1 MPRGEA
7 LDHST
12 LVVDREGRLLRPY
25 ATIEGR
31 WRLPATLD
39 HVDPRYVD
47 MLLAYEDRR
56 FRYHPGVD
64 PLALVRA
71 AIQFVSSGRIV
82 SGGSTVTM
90 QVARLLEPRTERS
103 LGAKLRQMVRA
114 IQLERIMTKDEVL
127 ALYLS
132 HAPYGGNLE
141 GVRAASLSYFGRE
154 PRRLSMAEAALLV
167 ALPQSPEVRRPDRS
181 VATARAARD
190 RVLDRVAAAGR
201 IPADEVALAKL
212 DGVPTG
218 RKPMPALA
226 PHAAEQAVAAAPL
239 RKIHR
244 LTIDALLQ
252 RSLQDLARE
261 RARALGPDTSVA
273 IVAVD
278 HATGEVLARVASA
291 DYFDERRA
299 GQVDMTQALRSPGSA
314 LKPFIYALA
323 FEDGLLHPETLIE
336 DRPVRYGAYAP
347 ENFDMT
353 FQGTVS
359 ARRALQLS
367 LNVPAVAL
375 LDKVGANRL
384 SARLAQAGA
393 PLVLPKGE
401 APGLA
406 MALGGVGVK
415 LADLTMLYAGLAR
428 GGLVLPLRERAYDQ
442 APSAPLRLID
452 PVAAWYVGNVLI
464 GSPPPEHAAAGRI
477 AYKTGTSYGYRDAW
491 SVGFDGRR
499 TIGVWAGRPDG
510 APVPGLIGR
519 VAAAPILFDAFAR
532 TGQPAAPLAGA
543 PSGAVFA
550 THAKLP
556 PPLQR
561 FRPGRLPGDSVEP
574 SLRIL
579 YPPNG
584 ARIELAMSD
593 GKPEP
598 VALKIAGGV
607 GPLAVMAN
615 GVPVAAQAG
624 QRTLLV
630 DPDGPGFLRL
640 TVMDA
645 KGSTD
650 SVMVRLQ

>member
-1 MPRGEA
+1 M
-7 LDHST
+7 
-12 LVVDREGRLLRPY
+12 
-25 ATIEGR
+25 
-31 WRLPATLD
+31 
-39 HVDPRYVD
+39 
-47 MLLAYEDRR
+47 
-56 FRYHPGVD
+56 
-64 PLALVRA
+64 
-71 AIQFVSSGRIV
+71 
-82 SGGSTVTM
+82 
-90 QVARLLEPRTERS
+90 
-103 LGAKLRQMVRA
+103 
-114 IQLERIMTKDEVL
+114 
-127 ALYLS
+127 
-132 HAPYGGNLE
+132 
-141 GVRAASLSYFGRE
+141 
-154 PRRLSMAEAALLV
+154 
-167 ALPQSPEVRRPDRS
+167 
-181 VATARAARD
+181 
-190 RVLDRVAAAGR
+190 LDRIASAGR

-212 DGVPTG
+212 DGMPNG
-218 RKPMPALA
+218 RKPMPVLA
-226 PHAAEQAVAAAPL
+226 PHAAEQAIAATPS

-244 LTIDALLQ
+244 LTIDAMLQ

-261 RARALGPDTSVA
+261 RARALGPDMSVA
-273 IVAVD
+273 VVAVD

-299 GQVDMTQALRSPGSA
+299 GQVDLTQALRSPGSA
-314 LKPFIYALA
+314 LKPFIYGLA
-323 FEDGLLHPETLIE
+323 FEDGLVHPETLIE

-375 LDKVGANRL
+375 LAKVGASRL

-406 MALGGVGVK
+406 MALGGVGVR
-415 LADLTMLYAGLAR
+415 LSDLTMLYAGLAH
-428 GGLVLPLRERAYDQ
+428 GGMVLPLTERIDDRV
-442 APSAPLRLID
+442 PNSPLRLID
-452 PVAAWYVGNVLI
+452 PVAAWYIGNVLI
-464 GSPPPEHAAAGRI
+464 GSPPPENATGGRI

-491 SVGFDGRR
+491 SIGFDGRR
-499 TIGVWAGRPDG
+499 TIGVWVGRPDG
-510 APVPGLIGR
+510 APVPGLVGR
-519 VAAAPILFDAFAR
+519 VVAAPILFDAFAR
-532 TGQPAAPLAGA
+532 AGQPAALPSA
-543 PSGAVFA
+543 PQGIVVA
-550 THAKLP
+550 TNSKLP

-561 FRPGRLPGDSVEP
+561 FRPGRLPGDSAEP

-593 GKPEP
+593 GKPDP
-598 VALKIAGGV
+598 VALKVAGGV
-607 GPLAVMAN
+607 GPLTVMAN

-624 QRTLLV
+624 QRTLMV